1 MVGQIQLAA
10 PSIPVKTTLPVTPS
24 PALKAVVSAPTP
36 TALADSVKVASTP
49 TGSIPANMFQTK
61 TFDVIAEGRKNST
74 AGLTKANIK
83 VPVKTALEPTIRLV
97 EAVDPKIG
105 QKLRKMDESDYALSH
120 DGMKSF
126 GQKHEIYAAWVAIAR
141 EGMTL
146 HANDMVL
153 DNHFW
158 ESNDAEKASILIHE
172 MTHAGELPII
182 SHFQKL
188 AGTIRGLIKK
198 DYGDPVEDR
207 AYLKQWNAFPKLGI
221 TERDGVYWDVKT
233 YLEDRKLLPAKA

>member
-10 PSIPVKTTLPVTPS
+10 PSIPVKATVPVAPPPRPATPVIPASSTTVADKLQVAR
-24 PALKAVVSAPTP
+24 PA
-36 TALADSVKVASTP
+36 
-49 TGSIPANMFQTK
+49 TGSVPANMFQSK
-61 TFDVIAEGRKNST
+61 AFDVIAEGRKNT
-74 AGLTKANIK
+74 TTGVTKHTIK

-105 QKLRKMDESDYALSH
+105 KALRKLDESDFALSH

-146 HANDMVL
+146 HARDMVL

-158 ESNDAEKASILIHE
+158 ALNDAEKASVLIHE
-172 MTHAGELPII
+172 MTHAQEIPII
-182 SHFQKL
+182 SHFEKL
-188 AGTIRGLIKK
+188 AGTIRGLIQKN
-198 DYGDPVEDR
+198 YGDPVEDR
-207 AYLKQWNAFPKLGI
+207 AYLKQWNMFPTLGI
-221 TERDGVYWDVKT
+221 TERDDIYWDVKT